1 MTSLD
6 YEDVFNSFLG
16 NITDHKLLTL
26 DESDISELL
35 IEYLHKSISQAY
47 VFSLFNDVELDDDS
61 EVISYELKYEINE
74 SLDKEFL
81 TYVLGKAMVLEWI
94 TPQVQS
100 TLNTMQGY
108 FGKEQKYYSQA
119 NHLSELRG
127 LKEDIDLEIR
137 RRIRDRGSFNN
148 SYLGGSRNGI

>member
-1 MTSLD
+1 MASLD

-26 DESDISELL
+26 DESDVSELL
-35 IEYLHKSISQAY
+35 MEYLHKSISQAY
-47 VFSLFNDVELDDDS
+47 IFSLFDDVELDDDS
-61 EVISYELKYEINE
+61 EVISYELKYEISE
-74 SLDKEFL
+74 SLDREFL
-81 TYVLGKAMVLEWI
+81 IYVLGKAMVLEWV

-119 NHLSELRG
+119 NHLNELRG
-127 LKEDIDLEIR
+127 LKDDIELEIR

-148 SYLGGSRNGI
+148 SYLGGS